1 MFLEKINQR
10 KSGLLLYGI
19 TPPKI
24 GTDESKIDNYAKKT
38 VERVNSLDIDALIV
52 YDVQD
57 ESERIAEERPFPFLN
72 ALDPL
77 YFTERYLHDIA
88 TSKIIYKPAGKFFS
102 NELDNWLQRIAILGF
117 HPVFVGV
124 PSPDH
129 VPKTS
134 LIEAYELYQKYSETS
149 KLGGVTI
156 PERHFALR
164 DEDDRIFAKVNK
176 GVSYFITQCVFDIGF
191 SKDLIDSIVAY
202 SANHQQQIPTIIFTL
217 TSCGS
222 ERTLHFIEWLGIYIP
237 AEMKARLLQ
246 SKDILSDSVN
256 ICLNHAQ
263 ALTEY
268 CLERNVPFGFNIES
282 VAIKKDEIEA
292 TITMTKTIEGILKR
306 YQLR

>member
-1 MFLEKINQR
+1 
-10 KSGLLLYGI
+10 
-19 TPPKI
+19 
-24 GTDESKIDNYAKKT
+24 
-38 VERVNSLDIDALIV
+38 LDIDALIV

-77 YFTERYLHDIA
+77 YFTERYLHDIT

-102 NELDNWLQRIAILGF
+102 NELDNWLHRISILGF

-134 LIEAYELYQKYSETS
+134 LVEAYELYQKYGATS

-164 DEDDRIFAKVNK
+164 DEDDRIFAKVKK

-246 SKDILSDSVN
+246 SKDILADSVN

-292 TITMTKTIEGILKR
+292 TINMTKIIEGILKG

>member
-1 MFLEKINQR
+1 MFLEKIKQR

-24 GTDESKIDNYAKKT
+24 GTDENKIDNYAKKT

-134 LIEAYELYQKYSETS
+134 LVEAYELYKKYSETS